1 MSYRSFC
8 LSQCPLECETVSFT
22 YKKESWPLDEN
33 AVSSL
38 YYNRTKDFLESTNS
52 SYSIHSVDSLKRTIL
67 DVYLYYEDLSY
78 TEITQIPK
86 MSVTNLI
93 SDIGGTFG
101 LFLGLSL
108 LSLVEIAHIIVAL
121 VKVFLSLVR
130 VENNGVNPYTLKS
143 L

>member
-52 SYSIHSVDSLKRTIL
+52 SYSIHSVGSLKRTIL
-67 DVYLYYEDLSY
+67 DVYFYYEDLSY